1 MSVPPLNP
9 GLFHLD
15 PFHLWVMH
23 CSEGPV
29 PRSVVKGVRNWLH
42 KELWPWEVQWKEDAL
57 ALPEALRAAGAAV
70 LRCHAEDLSLTPTT
84 SSGLVTVAQG
94 YPWRSGDEVLV
105 PLGEFPSNVYPWK
118 ALESRGVSFREVPL
132 WEGHRSGAQAWESAA
147 PPPDGDL
154 EDRILKA
161 MSLRTRMVALSWV
174 RFQDGL
180 KLDLARLGKACAERG
195 VYLVVDGIQ
204 GAGTAIP
211 DLEYVSAFSTGG
223 HKGLLAPQGLGFLWT
238 NPNFRPLLM
247 PSGTWLSVEGGT
259 EFTRASTDHDR
270 AWLEDGR
277 RLEPGVPNLMACSGL
292 LESLEVLRGPGVE
305 AIAAHIRQLQDH
317 LLGAL
322 KSIPAWREEA
332 YRLRD
337 LLERGRLGSILSL
350 HHGGK
355 GPETMQ
361 AVLEKGMN
369 QGVYASVREGYLRIA
384 FHGWHEE
391 GDISRIA
398 DWLSGTAS

>member
-1 MSVPPLNP
+1 MSAPPLNP

-29 PRSVVKGVRNWLH
+29 PRSVVKGVRDWLH

-57 ALPEALRAAGAAV
+57 ALPEATRRAGAAV
-70 LRCHAEDLSLTPTT
+70 LRCHSEDLSLTPTT
-84 SSGLVTVAQG
+84 SSGLVTIAQG
-94 YPWRSGDEVLV
+94 YPWRAGDEVLV

-118 ALESRGVSFREVPL
+118 ALESRGVSFREVGIWKGQL
-132 WEGHRSGAQAWESAA
+132 AGARAWESL
-147 PPPDGDL
+147 PPPSG
-154 EDRILKA
+154 EDFEARILK
-161 MSLRTRMVALSWV
+161 SLGLRTRMVALSWV

-180 KLDLARLGKACAERG
+180 KLDLARLGAACAERG
-195 VYLVVDGIQ
+195 VHLVVDGIQ

-211 DLEYVSAFSTGG
+211 DLQQVSAFSSGG

-238 NPNFRPLLM
+238 HPDFRPLLL

-259 EFTRASTDHDR
+259 DFARATTDHAR

-277 RLEPGVPNLMACSGL
+277 RLEPGSPNLMACSGL
-292 LESLEVLRGPGVE
+292 RESLEVLRGPGVE
-305 AIAAHIRQLQDH
+305 AIAAHIRRLQDQ

-322 KSIPAWREEA
+322 KAIPAWREEA

-337 LLERGRLGSILSL
+337 LLEQDRLGSILSL
-350 HHGGK
+350 HHGGR
-355 GPETMQ
+355 GPEVMQ
-361 AVLEKGMN
+361 ELLERGLN
-369 QGVYASVREGYLRIA
+369 QGIYASVREGYLRIA

-391 GDISRIA
+391 GDIPRIA
-398 DWLSGTAS
+398 GWLSGTAS